1 MKAKK
6 DVSSATLAV
15 SVAPK
20 STRGKKAVPQD
31 KIEFNLL
38 GDKIGTLK
46 VIQRSEGFRDSFSDG
61 PVWRDTFADG
71 GNWLSNFN
79 NMGADQGALRH
90 PAVQGALE
98 KLRDSAN
105 QALTGKIK
113 KT

>member
-1 MKAKK
+1 MLRPRAPEVKK
-6 DVSSATLAV
+6 QYR
-15 SVAPK
+15 K
-20 STRGKKAVPQD
+20 I

-46 VIQRSEGFRDSFSDG
+46 VIQRSEGFRDSFPDG

-71 GNWLSNFN
+71 GTWLSNFN